1 MPDASQTT
9 LIYQRLRVAILDLD
23 LAPGQRL
30 TERGLETEFDASRT
44 PVRAALVR
52 LENEGLAQRSGR
64 GWIVSPIDLDEL
76 TALAEFREAVE
87 VAVVRLACERAGEA
101 ELRSLGATLSAAE
114 DSAAGDSTSE
124 DKGFEDTGSEY
135 TGSEYT
141 GPTVPDFHL
150 RLARLSG
157 NPFLVSAMEG
167 IMTRL
172 SRTRWLE
179 VRTPAA
185 SGQAASEHEA
195 IVRALEA
202 GDAEAAAAAVVAHI
216 HSTGGRLA
224 ESLKDNRKGLTA
236 RGMSIVGT
244 TGTTTET
251 TTETGTGTG
260 TTTGSANGPAR

>member
-1 MPDASQTT
+1 VPDASQTT
-9 LIYQRLRVAILDLD
+9 LIHQRLRVAILDLD

-30 TERGLETEFDASRT
+30 TERGLESEFDASRT

-52 LENEGLAQRSGR
+52 LESEGLAQRSGR

-87 VAVVRLACERAGEA
+87 AAVVRLACERASEA
-101 ELRSLGATLSAAE
+101 ELRSLGTTLTVAA
-114 DSAAGDSTSE
+114 DTAVIAVTS
-124 DKGFEDTGSEY
+124 
-135 TGSEYT
+135 
-141 GPTVPDFHL
+141 PTVPDFHL
-150 RLARLSG
+150 RLAALSG

-202 GDAEAAAAAVVAHI
+202 GDADAAAAMVVAHI
-216 HSTGGRLA
+216 RSTGKRLA

-236 RGMSIVGT
+236 RGMSIVGAT
-244 TGTTTET
+244 A
-251 TTETGTGTG
+251 
-260 TTTGSANGPAR
+260 TGSASGPAR

>member
-1 MPDASQTT
+1 MLQPGHAGYPCPVPDASQTT

-23 LAPGQRL
+23 LAPGLRL
-30 TERGLETEFDASRT
+30 TERWLESELDASRT

-52 LENEGLAQRSGR
+52 LESEGLAQRSGR

-87 VAVVRLACERAGEA
+87 VAVVRLACERASET
-101 ELRSLGATLSAAE
+101 ELRSLGTTPPDAEHSTPEDDLS
-114 DSAAGDSTSE
+114 SE
-124 DKGFEDTGSEY
+124 DTD
-135 TGSEYT
+135 
-141 GPTVPDFHL
+141 PAVPDFHL
-150 RLARLSG
+150 RLAALSG

-185 SGQAASEHEA
+185 SAQAASEHEA
-195 IVRALEA
+195 IVRAL
-202 GDAEAAAAAVVAHI
+202 GTRDADAAARLVVAHI
-216 HSTGGRLA
+216 RSTGSRLA

-236 RGMSIVGT
+236 RGMSIVGAAPTTSGAGNT
-244 TGTTTET
+244 TG
-251 TTETGTGTG
+251 
-260 TTTGSANGPAR
+260 AAIAPVR

>member
-23 LAPGQRL
+23 LTPGQRL
-30 TERGLETEFDASRT
+30 TERWLESEFDASRT

-52 LENEGLAQRSGR
+52 LESEGLAQRSGR
-64 GWIVSPIDLDEL
+64 SWIVSPIDLDEL

-87 VAVVRLACERAGEA
+87 VAVVRLASERASEA
-101 ELRSLGATLSAAE
+101 ELRSLGTAPLAT
-114 DSAAGDSTSE
+114 GDLAPE
-124 DKGFEDTGSEY
+124 GAD
-135 TGSEYT
+135 
-141 GPTVPDFHL
+141 PAVPDFHL
-150 RLARLSG
+150 RLAALSG

-185 SGQAASEHEA
+185 STQAASEHEA
-195 IVRALEA
+195 IARAL
-202 GDAEAAAAAVVAHI
+202 GTRDADAAARLVVAHI
-216 HSTGGRLA
+216 RSTGNRLT

-244 TGTTTET
+244 TGN
-251 TTETGTGTG
+251 
-260 TTTGSANGPAR
+260 TTGAASTPGQ

>member
-135 TGSEYT
+135 TG
-141 GPTVPDFHL
+141 PTVPDFHL

-216 HSTGGRLA
+216 HGTGGRLA

-244 TGTTTET
+244 TGTTTGT
-251 TTETGTGTG
+251 TTETG